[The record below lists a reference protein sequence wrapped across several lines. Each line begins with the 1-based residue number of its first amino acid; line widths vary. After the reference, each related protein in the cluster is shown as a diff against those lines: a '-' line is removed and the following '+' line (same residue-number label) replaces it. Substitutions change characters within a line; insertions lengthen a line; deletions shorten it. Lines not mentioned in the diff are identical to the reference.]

1 MFTRLEQLIE
11 EAQGRG
17 CRRVAVAAA
26 ANGLVLQAVKRAQDL
41 GLIEPWLVGRAAEI
55 RQAANLAGVAFD
67 DERIVDT
74 ETTVESAARSVELVR
89 EGKAD
94 ILMKGHLHTDDFLR
108 AALRS
113 STGLRTDRLL
123 SHCFVLEIPSYHKL
137 LLITD
142 AAINI
147 APDLVQKAAIV
158 QNAIDLMRQ
167 LEVDVPKVAALSAVE
182 TINPKIPS
190 TVDAACLHK
199 MAERG
204 QIKYGL
210 VDGPMAFDNAIS
222 AKAAQE
228 KGIKSE
234 VAGDVDVVLAPGLD
248 AGNILYKNLE
258 YLAHAKIAGIV
269 MGARAPIVL
278 TSRADPPEA
287 RVHSLALANLVCT
300 YDDSCTEV
308 EFGQPLGRR

>member
-17 CRRVAVAAA
+17 CKRVAVAAA
-26 ANGLVLQAVKRAQDL
+26 ANSLVLQSVKRAQDL
-41 GLIEPWLVGRAAEI
+41 GLIEPWLVGRAGEI
-55 RQAANLAGVAFD
+55 RQAAALAGVAFD

-108 AALRS
+108 AVLRS

-123 SHCFVLEIPSYHKL
+123 SHCFVLQIPSYHKL

-147 APDLVQKAAIV
+147 APDMVQKAAIV

-167 LEVDVPKVAALSAVE
+167 LDVDVPKVAALSAVE

-199 MAERG
+199 MSERG

-222 AKAAQE
+222 AQAAQE

-234 VAGDVDVVLAPGLD
+234 VAGDVDVMLAPDLD

-258 YLAHAKIAGIV
+258 YLANARVAGIV

-278 TSRADPPEA
+278 TSRSDPPEA

-308 EFGQPLGRR
+308 EFGQPLSG